1 MITYLTTATLGNSQA
16 LADSMFRD
24 RAAQFRGRLG
34 WPVQVDSEG
43 REMDQ
48 YDPLG
53 ATYVVWVGEDGL
65 HGGSMR
71 IMPTTGRHMAAE
83 HFSHIC
89 GGFRRDPHVWESTR
103 FAIAPGAPRGVA
115 SALMMAG
122 QVFGLRR
129 GMTGCLGVYD
139 MPMERVYRR
148 LGCAPEPLGRT
159 GDGRGAIGAGMWS
172 VSMDNVRELSRRSG
186 LSADKV
192 MHWHDACYEEIAAV
206 TAA

>member
-1 MITYLTTATLGNSQA
+1 MITYLTTATLKANRD

-34 WPVQVDSEG
+34 WPVQVDAEG

-53 ATYVVWVGEDGL
+53 ATYVVWIGEDGL

-71 IMPTTGRHMAAE
+71 IMPTVKRHMAAE
-83 HFSHIC
+83 HFAHIC
-89 GGFRRDPHVWESTR
+89 GGKIRDPLIWESTR

-122 QVFGLRR
+122 QVFGIRR

-139 MPMERVYRR
+139 LPMERVYKR
-148 LGCAPEPLGRT
+148 LGCAPTPLGRT

-172 VSMDNVRELSRRSG
+172 VSMANVEELSRRSG
-186 LSADKV
+186 IASHKV
-192 MHWHDACYEEIAAV
+192 LRWHDECYERAVEAA
-206 TAA
+206 

>member
-1 MITYLTTATLGNSQA
+1 MITYLDASNIDANRA

-34 WPVQVDSEG
+34 WPVQVDADG
-43 REMDQ
+43 REIDQ
-48 YDPLG
+48 YDPLDPV
-53 ATYVVWVGEDGL
+53 YVVWVREDGL

-71 IMPTTGRHMAAE
+71 IMPTTGRTMAAE
-83 HFSHIC
+83 HFADIC
-89 GGFRRDPHVWESTR
+89 GGPIREADVWESTR

-122 QVFGLRR
+122 QIFGVRR
-129 GMTGCLGVYD
+129 GMKGCLGVYD

-172 VSMDNVRELSRRSG
+172 VSMANVEELSRRSG
-186 LSADKV
+186 ISVDAALG
-192 MHWHDACYEEIAAV
+192 WHGACYEEARIAQ
-206 TAA
+206 AA